1 MKKEASVPVKSP
13 NKIEV
18 EEAQQKQ
25 AQTGK
30 GEDVASNQSL
40 LEFTYEFFQNRYG
53 LKNVADKKFT
63 QFIGSILKF
72 KDKLPRLKLA
82 GRFLQLYD
90 ELEDCDLKL
99 YIDLIQAMYKAVLNF
114 TIIDQDEIVLIPLV
128 STAPLCSNLT

>member
-1 MKKEASVPVKSP
+1 M
-13 NKIEV
+13 
-18 EEAQQKQ
+18 
-25 AQTGK
+25 
-30 GEDVASNQSL
+30 

-72 KDKLPRLKLA
+72 KDKLPRLRLA

-128 STAPLCSNLT
+128 SFASTVP

>member
-1 MKKEASVPVKSP
+1 M
-13 NKIEV
+13 
-18 EEAQQKQ
+18 
-25 AQTGK
+25 
-30 GEDVASNQSL
+30 
-40 LEFTYEFFQNRYG
+40 
-53 LKNVADKKFT
+53 KNVADKKFT

-128 STAPLCSNLT
+128 STAPLYSNLT